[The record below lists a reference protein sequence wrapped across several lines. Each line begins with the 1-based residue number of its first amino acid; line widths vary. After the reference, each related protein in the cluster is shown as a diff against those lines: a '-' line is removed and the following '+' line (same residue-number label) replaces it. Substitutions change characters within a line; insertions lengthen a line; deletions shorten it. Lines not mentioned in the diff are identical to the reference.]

1 MAAEPAPK
9 QSWKVHEKAGWLDTM
24 MEALALKHK
33 EAAEDGSGEYLE
45 DLLDMT
51 WTSIPSEDKEQLM
64 VVSGDR
70 KGKLSAADAWDAA
83 ETMQP
88 KEDLSREDR
97 RSDPINRQRVKRKA
111 QIITDA
117 LQALNLL
124 YKKPPVG
131 RQVDTDGSDYIDWG
145 DDSE

>member
-1 MAAEPAPK
+1 MAAESSPRE
-9 QSWKVHEKAGWLDTM
+9 SFKVHEKQGWLDIM

-51 WTSIPSEDKEQLM
+51 WSSIPSEDKEQLM
-64 VVSGDR
+64 IFSADR
-70 KGKLSAADAWDAA
+70 KGKLSSADAWDVA
-83 ETMQP
+83 EKMQP
-88 KEDLSREDR
+88 KETMQLEDR
-97 RSDPINRQRVKRKA
+97 KADPINRKRVKRKS
-111 QIITDA
+111 QIITDT

-124 YKKPPVG
+124 YKKPPIG
-131 RQVDTDGSDYIDWG
+131 RQVDTDGSDLIDWG